1 MKVLAV
7 FSLLLLSAVA
17 PLSARTVRRI
27 ELRGNET
34 IFSSD
39 VPVRKGRLYLFHR
52 YPDNVYMSVP
62 AEDVLGIAKTTFEDG
77 TRSSETVVLGPT
89 GEGIPSEPAA
99 SAPAPPPMNY
109 SDWYPGYYGYYGGCW
124 GCYVPPIHPPRPP
137 GPAPPALVGSNGFPL
152 MPGSPPPNP
161 IGPNGFPILNVPS
174 LPAPVPLPSPR

>member
-77 TRSSETVVLGPT
+77 TKSSETVVLGPT

-137 GPAPPALVGSNGFPL
+137 GPAPPALVGPNGFPL

-161 IGPNGFPILNVPS
+161 IGPNGFPILNAPS